1 MSPASQPGLKSFEL
15 PLKVPNTLVPY
26 DTRKLPQ
33 EYVEICV
40 IGSGASGLCAALEA
54 SETKSVLVI
63 TKAEFYE
70 SATWYAQGGIAIA
83 RGGIKNEQ
91 SHIEDTIKAGFGL
104 NDVEIVKQ
112 IVKEGPKNL
121 PKLLKFGA
129 TFDKWIDDKGQVSL
143 SLTKEGGHSK
153 RRILH
158 ARGDATGQ
166 EIETSLNDAVRR
178 NEYIRIYEQTFV
190 IDLLIDENRICRGV
204 LAMRN
209 GKQFVIWSDAVILGT
224 GGIGQ
229 IYRET
234 TNPKI
239 ATGDGHAIAY
249 RAGAVMRD
257 LEFMQFHPT
266 TLYLAGTSRVLV
278 TEAIR
283 GEGGIL
289 RNRLGVRFMPEYDE
303 RAELAPRDIVSRA
316 CITEMHKT
324 GDTNVYLDVT
334 HLNHELIRKRFPSFF
349 KTCEKFDI
357 DLETEL
363 VPVRPTAHYYIGGVK
378 VDINGKTNIER
389 LYAVGELACS
399 SFHGAN
405 RLGSNSLLEAIV
417 IGMRAGESAASETGN
432 IGKQKQLVVEAPG
445 KRDDF
450 IADIDDLTNAVKS
463 LMWNM
468 MGVIRKKES
477 LEKALIRL
485 HSWMRYALFNV
496 FNEPKAWE
504 LQNMLTIAAPMLES
518 ALKRE
523 ESRGVHYRSD
533 FPEMN
538 EKFNNHID
546 LFKPK

>member
-1 MSPASQPGLKSFEL
+1 MSSPSQPGLKSFEL
-15 PLKVPNTLVPY
+15 PLKVPDTLIPY

-54 SETKSVLVI
+54 SATRSVLVV
-63 TKAEFYE
+63 TKSEF
-70 SATWYAQGGIAIA
+70 SDNATWYAQGGIAIA
-83 RGGIKNEQ
+83 MGGIKNEQ
-91 SHIEDTIKAGFGL
+91 SHIEDTIKAGYGL
-104 NDVEIVKQ
+104 NDAEVVEQ
-112 IVKEGPKNL
+112 IVKEGPKDL
-121 PKLLKFGA
+121 QKLLKFGT
-129 TFDKWIDDKGQVSL
+129 TFDTNLDDNGQKIL

-158 ARGDATGQ
+158 AGGDATGQ
-166 EIETSLNDAVRR
+166 EIETSLINAVKR

-190 IDLLIDENRICRGV
+190 VDLLVDENSVCRGI

-209 GKQFVIWSDAVILGT
+209 GKIFVVWADAVILGT

-234 TNPKI
+234 TNPKV
-239 ATGDGHAIAY
+239 ASADGHALAY
-249 RAGAVMRD
+249 RAGAIMRD

-266 TLYLAGTSRVLV
+266 TLYLAGTARVLV
-278 TEAIR
+278 NEAVR

-289 RNRLGVRFMPEYDE
+289 RNRLGKRFMPDYDPN
-303 RAELAPRDIVSRA
+303 AELAPRDIVSRA

-324 GDTNVYLDVT
+324 KDTNVYLDVT
-334 HLNHELIRKRFPSFF
+334 HLDIEKLRKRFPSFT

-357 DLETEL
+357 DLMTEL

-378 VDINGKTNIER
+378 VDINGKTSIER

-405 RLGSNSLLEAIV
+405 RLGSNSLLEAVV
-417 IGMRAGESAASETGN
+417 IGLRAGVCSVNETGSV
-432 IGKQKQLVVEAPG
+432 GKQKQLISEGPT
-445 KRDDF
+445 KREDF
-450 IADIDDLTNAVKS
+450 DADIDDLTNAVKS

-468 MGVIRKKES
+468 MGVIREKEG

-523 ESRGVHYRSD
+523 ESRGVHFRSD

-538 EKFNNHID
+538 DKFNIHID